1 VLAAFTSKIAEMQGS
16 TMQVATMEDKVAEAQ
31 QREGLTSD
39 RATELQKRFEQQ
51 TAEMQHWKAKA
62 EVLIL

>member
-1 VLAAFTSKIAEMQGS
+1 
-16 TMQVATMEDKVAEAQ
+16 MEGKVAEAQ

-51 TAEMQHWKAKA
+51 TAETQHWKAKA
-62 EVLIL
+62 EVLISQMSFSGAHLVTHASHPSG

>member
-1 VLAAFTSKIAEMQGS
+1 
-16 TMQVATMEDKVAEAQ
+16 MEDKVAEAQ

-51 TAEMQHWKAKA
+51 TAEAQHWKAKA

>member
-1 VLAAFTSKIAEMQGS
+1 MQGS

-51 TAEMQHWKAKA
+51 TAETQHWKAKA